1 MPKEIR
7 RDYKM
12 PDADLIQRADQLA
25 NSIARDADE
34 FTTRMV
40 DAARLS
46 ILKNAR
52 DAFDDTTTDVEFL
65 GMVSYKSETKEAIRR
80 DLEVA
85 IRRIRSMA
93 DIVYEGKGLYHTFG
107 FEKLSRLKDNDLYR
121 ATKRV
126 IWVATLLLAELEPQG
141 LTKEIISAV
150 SALNLSFDNAL
161 DELGQAIAQREME
174 SILRIKLGNVLWK
187 NMTELASI
195 GKSLFQDTTDEARYN
210 DYVLED
216 NPKPAGKTEE

>member
-1 MPKEIR
+1 
-7 RDYKM
+7 
-12 PDADLIQRADQLA
+12 
-25 NSIARDADE
+25 
-34 FTTRMV
+34 MV

-65 GMVSYKSETKEAIRR
+65 GMVSYKSETKEAVRR
-80 DLEVA
+80 KLEVA
-85 IRRIRSMA
+85 TRRIRSMA
-93 DIVYEGKGLYHTFG
+93 DIAYQGQGLYHTFG

-126 IWVATLLLAELEPQG
+126 VWVANFLISDLEPQG
-141 LTKEIISAV
+141 LTVEKINAL

-161 DELGQAIAQREME
+161 DELGQAMAQREME

-187 NMTELASI
+187 KMTDLASI
-195 GKSLFQDTTDEARYN
+195 GKSLFEDTTDEARYN
-210 DYVLED
+210 DYVLEEGA
-216 NPKPAGKTEE
+216 KAAGKTGD